1 MSGQG
6 LGTRICPS
14 CMAHMPAQGADTHF
28 PRLPAGFVVLQ
39 HGFAGF
45 ERGGCVS
52 AHCEAP
58 HVGRLEGISLRL
70 ADAGASWLT

>member
-1 MSGQG
+1 MIPHASPAW
-6 LGTRICPS
+6 L
-14 CMAHMPAQGADTHF
+14 MAAPEMHMRHP
-28 PRLPAGFVVLQ
+28 LPAGFVALQ

-70 ADAGASWLT
+70 ADAGAAWSIARCVCQ